1 MCWCEMSAKGFTLI
15 ELLIVIAIIGILT
28 AVAIP
33 HFVNAKIR
41 VTQSALSA
49 DMRTIASAL
58 ETYRLD
64 NGVAVRG
71 SSSSHMLRVMDSR
84 PFQEL
89 TTPVAYLPPNS
100 INRSLITTPI
110 FYGGP
115 PDGGSNVMAI
125 YRGLLHDL
133 GVSFTLS
140 ADRTR
145 LRSVPEV
152 WQLAAGNPGYPAASL
167 PGLPILTYP
176 GGLELLNRL
185 ENGYLPL
192 SEYPTSPHLPVN
204 PFYDPS
210 NGLRSMGD
218 FYVNSRSYVSF

>member
-1 MCWCEMSAKGFTLI
+1 MRRKGFTLI
-15 ELLIVIAIIGILT
+15 ELLIVIAIISILA
-28 AVAIP
+28 AVGLP
-33 HFVNAKIR
+33 HFLDAKIR
-41 VTQSALSA
+41 ATQSALSA
-49 DMRTIASAL
+49 EMRTIAGAL
-58 ETYRLD
+58 EAYRLD
-64 NGVAVRG
+64 NGASVPG
-71 SSSSHMLRVMDSR
+71 SSSSHMLRVMDR
-84 PFQEL
+84 GPLQQL

-100 INRSLITTPI
+100 SPWRVISTPI

-115 PDGGSNVMAI
+115 PDGGSSVMAI

-133 GVSFTLS
+133 EVRFTLS
-140 ADRTR
+140 ADRTS
-145 LRSVPEV
+145 LRSIPEV

-185 ENGYLPL
+185 QNGYLPL
-192 SEYPTSPHLPVN
+192 AEYPASPHLPVN

-218 FYVNSRSYVSF
+218 FYLNSLNYVSF